1 MPQRGTT
8 PSADRHVVQRD
19 PGYMRRFSKMHVLHD
34 YYVVSDQRSYTGF
47 RIIIERCRIRG
58 KMKDSLDC

>member
-1 MPQRGTT
+1 MQVFDIIRNEVKFYIAGVMQR
-8 PSADRHVVQRD
+8 
-19 PGYMRRFSKMHVLHD
+19 FNKMHVLHD

-47 RIIIERCRIRG
+47 RIIIERCRICG

>member
-1 MPQRGTT
+1 MPMFDIIRNEVKFYIAG
-8 PSADRHVVQRD
+8 V
-19 PGYMRRFSKMHVLHD
+19 MRRFSKMHVLHD

-47 RIIIERCRIRG
+47 RIIIERCRICG